1 MNYKE
6 LVKEV
11 TRLLDK
17 FQEDKQCIDSYT
29 EDAAKELKNLSSDDQ
44 KFVIDALLGCIT
56 HKKLLDTVVN
66 IFYVHQGRTLLR
78 VDRNLFIVVCYLAMF
93 QLDDLG
99 LEQFSKIIKSLDISK
114 MHKFLSFF
122 FNVNNLTT
130 QIQEEWSHIYDV
142 TVVQS
147 NWITPLIRW
156 CGEIDKLLD
165 QLASKMSKG
174 SLPKKSAKKITEPKE
189 FILTQPKPRPL
200 PAAEVI
206 PQQDKP
212 KPVPATT
219 HQSPK
224 EPDILDELKQR
235 NRQKALEVLNEAKSQ
250 QFRCANPQKSEKT
263 QKVMSQILQSRDAEL
278 KFDKLYT
285 SGSPSTQ
292 KANILPVKLNTTA
305 ILREGALYNRQL
317 EEELQ
322 RLEQL
327 SKGASEPSAFL
338 QWQKEM
344 KDKDL
349 QEELAELERRR
360 LEGRISHEE
369 AVLARERVLERN
381 HHKVQQ
387 TKEETAELMRKYAE
401 KRLKEEK
408 EMRELVQQVADGHK
422 NSKAAKAKLQ
432 EIKQH
437 IVKEVSEQSREL
449 LSQALEEAQAELSRK
464 MELIRQIRAF
474 ESIPLVRQKFVDETE
489 TAGHD
494 LLCEMSLA
502 ELRERLI
509 MLRELQEFEQEE
521 RRNWI
526 LQEKQMKEELLLD
539 QLDNIA
545 LCRSLAEQAA
555 AARSQ
560 EEKRMK
566 SELREAVSKDERV
579 LALQKTLE
587 QKQQER
593 QQKKSEKANTKR
605 NEKEPPLRDKNSIHN
620 KVLEEHHWQELE
632 RSLEQQV
639 HGIIQQSSN
648 KTNAGPNQRRVF

>member
-11 TRLLDK
+11 ARLLDK
-17 FQEDKQCIDSYT
+17 FQEYKQCIDSFT
-29 EDAAKELKNLSSDDQ
+29 EDAAKEL
-44 KFVIDALLGCIT
+44 
-56 HKKLLDTVVN
+56 
-66 IFYVHQGRTLLR
+66 
-78 VDRNLFIVVCYLAMF
+78 
-93 QLDDLG
+93 
-99 LEQFSKIIKSLDISK
+99 
-114 MHKFLSFF
+114 KFLSFF

-142 TVVQS
+142 SVVHS

-174 SLPKKSAKKITEPKE
+174 SLPKKSPKKITEPKE
-189 FILTQPKPRPL
+189 FNLTQPKPRPL
-200 PAAEVI
+200 PAVEVI
-206 PQQDKP
+206 PQQGKP
-212 KPVPATT
+212 KPVPPTT
-219 HQSPK
+219 HKSPK
-224 EPDILDELKQR
+224 EPDILDEMKQR

-263 QKVMSQILQSRDAEL
+263 QKVISQILQSRDAEL
-278 KFDKLYT
+278 KFDKSYT

-292 KANILPVKLNTTA
+292 KANSLPVKLNTTA

-369 AVLARERVLERN
+369 AVLARERVLDRN
-381 HHKVQQ
+381 QRKVQQ

-401 KRLKEEK
+401 KRLREEK
-408 EMRELVQQVADGHK
+408 EMRDLVQQVADGHK

-432 EIKQH
+432 EIKQR
-437 IVKEVSEQSREL
+437 IVKEVCEQSREL
-449 LSQALEEAQAELSRK
+449 LSQALEEAQSELSRK
-464 MELIRQIRAF
+464 MELIRQIHAF
-474 ESIPLVRQKFVDETE
+474 ESIPLVREKFIDETE

-502 ELRERLI
+502 ELRERLM

-545 LCRSLAEQAA
+545 LCRSLVEQAA
-555 AARSQ
+555 AARSIQVLISELLNSQ

-593 QQKKSEKANTKR
+593 RQKKSEKANTKR
-605 NEKEPPLRDKNSIHN
+605 NEKEPRLGVKNSIHN
-620 KVLEEHHWQELE
+620 KQVLEEHQWEELE

-648 KTNAGPNQRRVF
+648 KTNAGQKRAF